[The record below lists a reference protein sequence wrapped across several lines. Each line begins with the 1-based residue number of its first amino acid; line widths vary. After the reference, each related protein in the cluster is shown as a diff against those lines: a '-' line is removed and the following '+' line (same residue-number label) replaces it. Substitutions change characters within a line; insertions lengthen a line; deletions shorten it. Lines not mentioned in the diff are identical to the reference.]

1 MQNYNV
7 FYTVSVLA
15 CKVGEFLSTK
25 DFEVETYRV
34 GAIKLKD
41 DSNKK
46 AHPDCAFIKKKPA
59 Q

>member
-34 GAIKLKD
+34 GAIQ
-41 DSNKK
+41 
-46 AHPDCAFIKKKPA
+46 IKRRFQQKGTS
-59 Q
+59 

>member
-34 GAIKLKD
+34 GAIQ
-41 DSNKK
+41 
-46 AHPDCAFIKKKPA
+46 IKRRFQQKGTSWLRFH
-59 Q
+59 